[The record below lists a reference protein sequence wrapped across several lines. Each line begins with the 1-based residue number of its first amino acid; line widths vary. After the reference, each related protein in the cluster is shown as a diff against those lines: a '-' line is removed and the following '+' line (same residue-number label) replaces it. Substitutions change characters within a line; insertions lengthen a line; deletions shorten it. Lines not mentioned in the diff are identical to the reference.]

1 MADNT
6 AIEWADATLN
16 YVNGCTRISPGCGG
30 CYAERLAAT
39 RMRNVPSR
47 AGLATMTPGGPRW
60 TGKINIDDR
69 ALDQALR
76 WRRPR
81 RIFWNAHGDLFHES
95 VPDEA
100 IDRLFAVCALTPHHT
115 HMILTKRA
123 RRMREYLTSAGFDG
137 FLDNRL
143 TRIQD
148 AAYRLAAMPSGKRS
162 PSKWGESA
170 GMAARQACINALHR
184 IDARTNA
191 GFRNVW
197 LGVSIE
203 DQPRADER
211 RADFEATPA
220 AVKFVSYEPA
230 LGPVD
235 WTGWEF
241 VDQIIG
247 GGESGPN
254 ARPCHPD
261 WQRASRDFCSA
272 NSIAY
277 FFKQWGEWAPVC
289 EMSEDL
295 TESIYH
301 PAPAHSPEAARRC
314 KVDACVLHRDG
325 TRFDGRA
332 MYEREA
338 FWHGTGAMTMFA
350 VGKAKAGRLLDGVEH
365 NGFPSV
371 PNA

>member
-30 CYAERLAAT
+30 PGNAGGCYAERLAAT
-39 RMRNVPSR
+39 RLRNVPSR

-69 ALDQALR
+69 MLDQALR

-123 RRMREYLTSAGFDG
+123 ARMREYL
-137 FLDNRL
+137 RH
-143 TRIQD
+143 
-148 AAYRLAAMPSGKRS
+148 
-162 PSKWGESA
+162 KWGDSGFQTDERWEDCA
-170 GMAARQACINALHR
+170 YWRIATTAAKAWPALYSKD
-184 IDARTNA
+184 DAI
-191 GFRNVW
+191 GSCDWWPLSNVW
-197 LGVSIE
+197 LGVSVE
-203 DQPRADER
+203 DQLRADER

-220 AVKFVSYEPA
+220 AIKFVSYEPA

-241 VDQIIG
+241 VNQIIG

-261 WQRASRDFCSA
+261 WQRATRDFCSG

-314 KVDACVLHRDG
+314 KVDLCVLHRNG

-338 FWHGTGAMTMFA
+338 FWHGTGAMTMFE
-350 VGKAKAGRLLDGVEH
+350 VGKAKAGRLLDGVVH
-365 NGFPSV
+365 NEFPQV
-371 PNA
+371 RHG